1 MESNFSCNNYLL
13 LSGAYSPLR
22 DSGIDCRSCDRVA
35 VCIAVDVQEDS
46 QSLISV
52 ALILHC
58 LSVSYSRLLVFVW
71 CISNN
76 NVNEMKL

>member
-22 DSGIDCRSCDRVA
+22 DSGIDCRSSDRVA
-35 VCIAVDVQEDS
+35 VDVQKDS